1 VCARHEKVKVFC
13 AKHKNKNSCILIKFR
28 GNESVNA
35 LTTAPSDGALQSI
48 YFSSKSIE
56 KLFPTDL

>member
-1 VCARHEKVKVFC
+1 VLDTKKSKFSALSIRTKI
-13 AKHKNKNSCILIKFR
+13 SCILIKFR